1 MQKSKVTPCKERE
14 IQNLEDLYI
23 PYVAYHLLKNGR
35 LIIPSSPEIQ

>member
-1 MQKSKVTPCKERE
+1 MQKSTVTTCKERE

-23 PYVAYHLLKNGR
+23 PYVAYHLKNGR